1 MDGIGVELIVEL
13 RPFDY
18 GSLFISLGALHYV
31 VLYFAYF
38 RQFTAAELTGR
49 APRGLPGFVWGFLA
63 VGVFVVYAALVFAAR
78 KGAVHEDWMGRV
90 STVLLLVS
98 VVDSL
103 VLQMRV
109 RRARDR
115 RDGLA
120 R

>member
-1 MDGIGVELIVEL
+1 LIEL

-18 GSLFISLGALHYV
+18 GSLFISLGVMHYF

-49 APRGLPGFVWGFLA
+49 APRGLPGFVWGVLT
-63 VGVFVVYAALVFAAR
+63 VGFFVVYAALVFAAR
-78 KGAVHEDWMGRV
+78 MGAVHEDGLGRV

-103 VLQMRV
+103 VLQARV

-115 RDGLA
+115 QDGVA

>member
-1 MDGIGVELIVEL
+1 LIEL

-18 GSLFISLGALHYV
+18 GSLFISLGVMHYF

-49 APRGLPGFVWGFLA
+49 APRGLPGFVWGVLA
-63 VGVFVVYAALVFAAR
+63 VGFFVVYAALVFAAR
-78 KGAVHEDWMGRV
+78 MGAVHEDGLGRV

-103 VLQMRV
+103 VLQARV

-115 RDGLA
+115 QDGVA